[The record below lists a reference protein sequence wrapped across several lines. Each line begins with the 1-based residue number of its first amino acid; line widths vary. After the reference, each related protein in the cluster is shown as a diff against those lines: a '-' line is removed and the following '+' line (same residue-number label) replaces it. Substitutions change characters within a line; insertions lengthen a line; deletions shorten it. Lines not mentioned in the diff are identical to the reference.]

1 MKTPWIKPGIWGAV
15 IGSVL
20 TMIIGLGWGG
30 WVTAGTANQ
39 IARRQAN
46 AAVTSAQLLKTAQAK

>member
-1 MKTPWIKPGIWGAV
+1 
-15 IGSVL
+15 
-20 TMIIGLGWGG
+20 MIVGFGWGG